1 MDCILKNLVSIFQ
14 SSHTYLQCK
23 TKNVPWITLLQ
34 WKKFID
40 ILVLNF
46 EAMLSARL
54 KVRKKDFSLVLA

>member
-14 SSHTYLQCK
+14 SSHTHLQCK
-23 TKNVPWITLLQ
+23 TKNAPWITLLG
-34 WKKFID
+34 KKKID